1 MSSSENQPSSP
12 VFSFTF
18 PAMALG
24 TVTSAGAPGVAVLNE
39 NFLLG
44 VSRVLGLVRKTS
56 VAPGTPYIASIAVPA
71 GGTAAAK
78 TTTIVLNSSVNT
90 DLSTYTLLWQN
101 EVANVGQSTSAGSI
115 LGSSALVI
123 LPC

>member
-1 MSSSENQPSSP
+1 MSNLENNVSSQ

-18 PAMALG
+18 PAMVSG
-24 TVTSAGAPGVAVLNE
+24 TQTSGSANAVLNA

-44 VSRVLGLVRKTS
+44 VSRVMGLVRTTS
-56 VAPGTPYIASIAVPA
+56 GGTVGTPYIASIAVPA

-90 DLSTYTLLWQN
+90 DTSVYTLYWQN
-101 EVANVGQSTSAGSI
+101 ETLNAGF
-115 LGSSALVI
+115 SSNNGTISNPALTV
-123 LPC
+123 LNC

>member
-1 MSSSENQPSSP
+1 MSNLENNVSSQ

-18 PAMALG
+18 PAMVSG
-24 TVTSAGAPGVAVLNE
+24 TQTSGSANAVLNA

-44 VSRVLGLVRKTS
+44 VSRVLGLVRTTS
-56 VAPGTPYIASIAVPA
+56 GGTVGTPYIASIAVPA

-90 DLSTYTLLWQN
+90 DTSVYTLYWQN
-101 EVANVGQSTSAGSI
+101 DVLNTGLSSSI
-115 LGSSALVI
+115 SGVSSSLTV
-123 LPC
+123 LNC